1 MGAGKKISGVFALVF
16 LTMGVAGCS
25 LQKSIAI
32 EQMNTMRGIR
42 LIAVMPIKSQAA
54 EEKLMRLMRE
64 KVFENVYFKGYPKI
78 PLEVIDE
85 RLARIHDK
93 AIEGR
98 ANISPQD
105 LDSLLG
111 VDALLYIDV
120 KEFRTVT
127 ALIYSSTSVSA
138 AFELRSA
145 KTGETLWRNQ
155 CDDVIRQF
163 GLTRSELIVSV
174 HQVLEP
180 AMQEVVERILQSLPE
195 GPEAIQSTDV
205 T

>member
-32 EQMNTMRGIR
+32 EQTNTMRGIR

-85 RLARIHDK
+85 RIARIHDK

-111 VDALLYIDV
+111 VDALLYIDL
-120 KEFRTVT
+120 KEFQTVT

-180 AMQEVVERILQSLPE
+180 AMQEVVERMLQSLPE